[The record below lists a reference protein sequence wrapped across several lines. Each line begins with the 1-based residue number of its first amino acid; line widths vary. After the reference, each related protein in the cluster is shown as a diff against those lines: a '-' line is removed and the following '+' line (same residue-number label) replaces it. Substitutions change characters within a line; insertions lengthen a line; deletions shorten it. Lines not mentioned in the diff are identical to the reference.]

1 MFDMKLVIHMGLHK
15 TASSSFQNFLNLN
28 RNVLLDAGVLYPEI
42 EEHAGHWLI
51 PYEILRNNWGFL
63 EDYMKNTL
71 SVAKQRNVKTVLIS
85 AEDFETLLLEDFRAA
100 QFEKLARGLGYSEIH
115 WICALRNQWDYFNS
129 LYAEMSK
136 HTVCLNYL
144 QAGEAVCNFGEI
156 SMSVAGFRW
165 RFAFDYDSI
174 IERFIAVVHGSFS
187 VISFDSFINGDIVGV
202 ELIDEIIDCEVAK
215 EAFWKSRLN
224 FAENANIR
232 WDKTLVEM
240 NYLANYFGIEPTED
254 NFSNNKNIFAP
265 LLQNR
270 LNHIDLVTE
279 DLHNR
284 FMERFPQISN
294 RLK

>member
-1 MFDMKLVIHMGLHK
+1 MGLHK

-63 EDYMKNTL
+63 EDYMKNAL
-71 SVAKQRNVKTVLIS
+71 SVARQRNVKTVLIS
-85 AEDFETLLLEDFRAA
+85 AEDFETLLLEGFRAA
-100 QFEKLARGLGYSEIH
+100 QFEKLACQLGYSEIH
-115 WICALRNQWDYFNS
+115 WICVLRNQWDYFNS
-129 LYAEMSK
+129 LYAEKSK

-156 SMSVAGFRW
+156 SMAVGGFRW

-174 IERFIAVVHGSFS
+174 IERFIADVRGSFDA
-187 VISFDSFINGDIVGV
+187 ISYDSFIGSRIVGA
-202 ELIDEIIDCEVAK
+202 ELIDKVIDYEPAIEV
-215 EAFWKSRLN
+215 FWKFCANLV
-224 FAENANIR
+224 EKANIR
-232 WDKTLVEM
+232 EDKTQVEM

-254 NFSNNKNIFAP
+254 NFSNNKNIFGP

>member
-1 MFDMKLVIHMGLHK
+1 MGLHK
-15 TASSSFQNFLNLN
+15 TATSSFQNFLNLN

-63 EDYMKNTL
+63 EDYMKNAL
-71 SVAKQRNVKTVLIS
+71 SVARQRNVKTVLIS
-85 AEDFETLLLEDFRAA
+85 AEDFETLLLEGFRAA
-100 QFEKLARGLGYSEIH
+100 QFEKLACQLGYSEIH
-115 WICALRNQWDYFNS
+115 WICVLRNQWDYFNS
-129 LYAEMSK
+129 LYAEKSK

-156 SMSVAGFRW
+156 SMAVGGFRW

-174 IERFIAVVHGSFS
+174 IERFIADVRGSFDA
-187 VISFDSFINGDIVGV
+187 ISYDSFIGSRIVGA
-202 ELIDEIIDCEVAK
+202 ELIDKVIDYEPAIEV
-215 EAFWKSRLN
+215 FWKFCANLV
-224 FAENANIR
+224 EKANIR
-232 WDKTLVEM
+232 EDKTQVEM